1 MPDEERNRLDKI
13 LRAILDVGESLD
25 PELYADAVLT
35 LIFFKGATELCKGR
49 SYPDIAIA
57 PGGSFDDVA
66 AAPCGPRIGTVA
78 DRALRVFRES
88 NPNQAQL
95 LAHLPRVSFED
106 EALWGP
112 GGARVQ
118 NVAALIGCLKDPFFS
133 LPRPAAPGPDSD
145 SDSDSEAEPINP
157 FAQAF
162 EALAAIFAQRILDA
176 RATRPRGGRAA
187 TRNASEPS
195 GARNASAA
203 DATSASDEKSRE
215 EKPAEKPKA
224 GGEEGGDSLEESGQ
238 WAWDSLVA
246 PENLAKLM
254 AALAKSAARGAPSL
268 HDPFCRD
275 GSFAADVAAAL
286 PGSGSDFDSLN
297 IPIYGRTDNRRRAA
311 WAWMNLSLRGR
322 GTAEIRGSNAQAEP
336 WAERG
341 RIERFDRVFC
351 FLPQGAVAPPQA
363 DAQGAR
369 SGLFAAWAALPQQ
382 RPEWAWVMLA
392 AESLKKGGAAVLA
405 LPSACLSRSNKQEA
419 LLRRR
424 VLEEKIVAGVVAL
437 PDKLVEGRDDALCLL
452 ILDPGAAD
460 RRGGVVMID
469 AAKLGQTDGKRP
481 ALGARDVFAIAR
493 AYRKVQ
499 PIEGFCRVVSWGE
512 LISAREG
519 DLDLR
524 LYFRDPESIQPE
536 QSAESL
542 LAHCLGGAPTWA
554 IDRCGLWRMFP
565 NGLKD
570 KLFEPIPGRK
580 AMRPLFEAGAAPA
593 IVANDARTSAQKKE
607 ECETLFRRWVQN
619 APSAAR
625 ANRRRPNPGA
635 LAERLAES
643 IGDAF
648 EAARVLRP
656 ADAAEALL
664 LSWSA
669 GGAKGDG
676 PGGLGPEP
684 AWADRT
690 QRLLEQAFDSK
701 IERAASDLERRIEL
715 YRRPLSDR
723 EIAAFT
729 AKTWPPIPSPSAG
742 EGAGAGA
749 GAREGGGEGSEI
761 GLGPEPETK
770 PAPSAPPEAGIEAQR
785 GARKRRAA
793 FEDAL
798 DAFTSGARP
807 IPGADAERFRLVS
820 LARAARICLGNT
832 PRGGAEDPLGTPFF
846 QQTDANG
853 RSFFID
859 DCARRVRW
867 AKTQSVAWAQA
878 GDLLLEG
885 VSSLKPFMLSLDGCA
900 SKAFLVIHPQ
910 PDVADGL
917 YLLFALSARSAQ
929 EQIQERASS
938 SSTPRISQN
947 RLETVRIRL
956 PGLAAQKAIAAR
968 LLACLEL
975 LGPTD

>member
-13 LRAILDVGESLD
+13 LRAILDVGEGLD

-49 SYPDIAIA
+49 SYPDIEIA
-57 PGGSFDDVA
+57 AGGSFDDVA
-66 AAPCGPRIGTVA
+66 AAPCDPKIGTVA
-78 DRALRVFRES
+78 DRALRGFRE
-88 NPNQAQL
+88 NNDDQAQL

-118 NVAALIGCLKDPFFS
+118 NVAALIGCLKAPFFS
-133 LPRPAAPGPDSD
+133 LPRPAEPGPD

-162 EALAAIFAQRILDA
+162 EALAAIFARRILDA
-176 RATRPRGGRAA
+176 RAARPRGAARDDQAA

-195 GARNASAA
+195 ESSEPSGASDAH
-203 DATSASDEKSRE
+203 ATSAGGEEGRE
-215 EKPAEKPKA
+215 ETQEEKKEA
-224 GGEEGGDSLEESGQ
+224 GGEEGGDGSEESGR

-254 AALAKSAARGAPSL
+254 AALAKSEARGAPSL

-286 PGSGSDFDSLN
+286 PGSGADFDSLD

-322 GTAEIRGSNAQAEP
+322 GTAEIRGSNAQAGP
-336 WAERG
+336 WAQRG
-341 RIERFDRVFC
+341 QIERFDRVFC

-369 SGLFAAWAALPQQ
+369 SGLFAAWVALPQQ

-405 LPSACLSRSNKQEA
+405 LPMACLSRANKQEA

-452 ILDPGAAD
+452 ILDPDAAD

-469 AAKLGQTDGKRP
+469 AAKLGKADGKRP
-481 ALGARDVFAIAR
+481 ALAARDVFAIAR
-493 AYRKVQ
+493 AYRKAQ
-499 PIEGFCRVVSWGE
+499 RIEGFCRVVSWGE

-524 LYFRDPESIQPE
+524 LYFRDPESIKPE

-542 LAHCLGGAPTWA
+542 LAHCLGGAPMWA

-565 NGLKD
+565 DGLKD

-580 AMRPLFEAGAAPA
+580 AMRPLFEAGAAPE
-593 IVANDARTSAQKKE
+593 IVANDARTSAQRKE
-607 ECETLFRRWVQN
+607 ECETLFRRWAQD
-619 APSAAR
+619 ASSAAR
-625 ANRRRPNPGA
+625 ANRRGPNPGA

-643 IGDAF
+643 IGDAY
-648 EAARVLRP
+648 EEARVLRP

-664 LSWSA
+664 LSWGA
-669 GGAKGDG
+669 GGAESGG

-684 AWADRT
+684 SWADRT
-690 QRLLEQAFDSK
+690 QQLLKQAFDSK
-701 IERAASDLERRIEL
+701 IERAALDLERRIEL
-715 YRRPLSDR
+715 YRRPLGDR
-723 EIAAFT
+723 EIAAFA
-729 AKTWPPIPSPSAG
+729 AKTWPTSPSPG
-742 EGAGAGA
+742 EGE
-749 GAREGGGEGSEI
+749 REGSEI
-761 GLGPEPETK
+761 GPRLELEAKPEPSE
-770 PAPSAPPEAGIEAQR
+770 PPEAGLEAQR

-798 DAFTSGARP
+798 DAFTSGARA
-807 IPGADAERFRLVS
+807 IPGANAERFRLVS
-820 LARAARICLGNT
+820 LASAASICMGNT

-867 AKTQSVAWAQA
+867 AETQSAARAQA

-885 VSSLKPFMLSLDGCA
+885 VSSLKPFMLRLDGCA

-910 PDVADGL
+910 PGVADGL
-917 YLLFALSARSAQ
+917 YLLFALRARSAQ
-929 EQIQERASS
+929 EQILERASNS
-938 SSTPRISQN
+938 SSPRISQN

-956 PGLAAQKAIAAR
+956 PSLAAQKAIAQR
-968 LLACLEL
+968 LLACLRQ
-975 LGPTD
+975 LGQTD